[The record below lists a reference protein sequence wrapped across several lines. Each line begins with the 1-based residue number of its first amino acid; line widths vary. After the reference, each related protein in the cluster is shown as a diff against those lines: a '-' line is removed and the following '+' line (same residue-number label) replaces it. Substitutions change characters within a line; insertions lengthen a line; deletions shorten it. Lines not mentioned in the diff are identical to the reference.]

1 MRAEQYKNFR
11 HELERSAEAAMESR
25 RFAIILFGPPTSGKS
40 TLSLYASETL
50 HLPIIHA
57 GSIGISPELSAD
69 RSQGGLISD
78 DAFIPS
84 LVNYLKEMPPH
95 GYIFDGIPRTKEQAR
110 ALVEWSSKEGIPL
123 HVFNLKMSEK
133 EVIDRTSRRLVC
145 PTCNESYHARVK
157 PPENAGICDL
167 DGARLI
173 QRRDDGKDI
182 VRKRL
187 RIYEGERDKV
197 LKAFGG
203 TATKVWDIDGNGTVP
218 EVSREFFRILSPIS
232 FENPTLAR
240 DYFHFRDT
248 CKVLRVPFILISG
261 ACSYIYWGRRALKDI
276 DILVP
281 ARNSLNKL
289 AKKVNL
295 PIEEIRSSYAK
306 SRYLN
311 FSSGVEVVTDLSVV
325 YKNEDGGK
333 GEVPFTFEE
342 LKRDARQVRFM
353 GEKCKIM
360 SPESLVLFK
369 FCLGRLGIDDYGH
382 HKDDYEDA
390 RGVLI
395 SQNIDLESLRRRAER
410 LGALKRVV
418 LAEQILGLE
427 A

>member
-1 MRAEQYKNFR
+1 MRGEQYRSFR
-11 HELERSAEAAMESR
+11 HEVERSAEAMESR

-50 HLPIIHA
+50 HLPVIHA
-57 GSIGISPELSAD
+57 GSIDVSPELYAS

-84 LVNYLKEMPPH
+84 LMNYLKEMPPH
-95 GYIFDGIPRTKEQAR
+95 GYIFDGIPRTKEQAKT
-110 ALVEWSSKEGIPL
+110 LVEWSNEEGIPL
-123 HVFNLKMSEK
+123 YVFNLKMSEK
-133 EVIDRTSRRLVC
+133 EVVDRTSRRLVC

-173 QRRDDGKDI
+173 QRRDDGKEI
-182 VRKRL
+182 VRERL
-187 RIYEGERDKV
+187 QIYEEERDAV
-197 LKAFGG
+197 LKAFDG
-203 TATKVWDIDGNGTVP
+203 TATQVWDIDGNGTIP
-218 EVSREFFRILSPIS
+218 EVSRNFFRILSPIG
-232 FENPTLAR
+232 FENPTLAQ
-240 DYFHFRDT
+240 DYFNFRDI
-248 CKVLRVPFILISG
+248 CKVLRVPYILISG
-261 ACSYIYWGRRALKDI
+261 VCSYIYWGRRALKDI

-281 ARNSLNKL
+281 NLSGLKKL
-289 AKKVNL
+289 SKKVNL

-325 YKNEDGGK
+325 YKDEDGKK
-333 GEVPFTFEE
+333 GETPFTFEE
-342 LKRDARQVRFM
+342 LNKDARQVRFM

-369 FCLGRLGIDDYGH
+369 FCLGRFGIDDYGH

-395 SQNIDLESLRRRAER
+395 SQNIDLESLHRRAER
-410 LGALKRVV
+410 LGALERVA
-418 LAEQILGLE
+418 LGKEILGLI
-427 A
+427 